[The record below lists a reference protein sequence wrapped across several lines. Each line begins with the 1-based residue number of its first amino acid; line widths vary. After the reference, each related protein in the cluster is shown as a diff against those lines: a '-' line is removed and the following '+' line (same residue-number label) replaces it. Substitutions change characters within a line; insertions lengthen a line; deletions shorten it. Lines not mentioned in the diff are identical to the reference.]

1 MDFFMHE
8 SPNFFFIGIDC
19 HSLPVHCHGC
29 GIPGYLGPFGE
40 FSSLV

>member
-1 MDFFMHE
+1 MEFFMHE
-8 SPNFFFIGIDC
+8 SPKIFFIGIDC
-19 HSLPVHCHGC
+19 HSLPVHRHGC